1 MESKPTR
8 LNEDQK
14 LRSEARRLQDRLP
27 GFSIRDFCGNPTDER
42 ERWHLERKPLVMPK
56 EPVYSQPLFPRWLTR
71 LICAY
76 IAVHTLAGLA
86 LLICA
91 VVAAIRF
98 LPLIHRISELA
109 GVSQ

>member
-42 ERWHLERKPLVMPK
+42 ERWHLERKPILLMPK
-56 EPVYSQPLFPRWLTR
+56 ESLTSAPLFPRWLTR

-86 LLICA
+86 LLIAA
-91 VVAAIRF
+91 VVAVIRF

-109 GVSQ
+109 GVN